1 VILRSARSKGLHVIA
16 TGAVITQKQARM
28 NAAFVQTMHK
38 HFDHALGQATLDKI
52 WDPGFTSLQIPGT
65 TKNNSLDMDTTYAGH
80 IASVDDMIKWSGIA
94 SATLRPG
101 QSQTLS
107 SEGHRLQAEQ
117 KHRPVVQEAKG
128 THDTLLSLLDQC
140 YIPTNGDI

>member
-1 VILRSARSKGLHVIA
+1 MEAELVVVLNAVSGGRMFELAPSSGRAGTVGLHVIA

-65 TKNNSLDMDTTYAGH
+65 TKNNSLDMDTAYAGH
-80 IASVDDMIKWSGIA
+80 IASVDDMI
-94 SATLRPG
+94 TFLLT
-101 QSQTLS
+101 SQTPSLQLLARY
-107 SEGHRLQAEQ
+107 GVWHRWGQA
-117 KHRPVVQEAKG
+117 PDGV
-128 THDTLLSLLDQC
+128 
-140 YIPTNGDI
+140 